1 MRAYKVKARIFKDK
15 WDWLFYIGL
24 LIIPIMQVIIF
35 YFAVN
40 INSIALSFQKYD
52 GASGTFVWSFET
64 IKRMFE
70 SIGTDK
76 AMITRLINSLI
87 MYGISIIVIL
97 PLSLLFSFYI
107 YKKRPASE
115 FFRMM
120 LFLPSVVSPIIL
132 TMLFGYFV
140 DRALPEMM
148 LNWFHKEVPGLLSDI
163 DTMFGTVIAYNVFM
177 GFGVQILMYAN
188 AMSGINDSAVEA
200 ARLEGANFMQEFWH
214 ITLPSIWSTL
224 VTFIVVGVA
233 GLFTNQLNLVGFF
246 GTNALTDTQ
255 SLGYYLYAGI
265 LRASGE
271 QGGIAEYPILS
282 AFGLL
287 MTVIAVPLTFGIK
300 FLMEKF
306 GPRTE

>member
-97 PLSLLFSFYI
+97 PLSLLFSFYYI
-107 YKKRPASE
+107 QKTSGRVS
-115 FFRMM
+115 FF
-120 LFLPSVVSPIIL
+120 V
-132 TMLFGYFV
+132 
-140 DRALPEMM
+140 
-148 LNWFHKEVPGLLSDI
+148 
-163 DTMFGTVIAYNVFM
+163 
-177 GFGVQILMYAN
+177 
-188 AMSGINDSAVEA
+188 
-200 ARLEGANFMQEFWH
+200 
-214 ITLPSIWSTL
+214 
-224 VTFIVVGVA
+224 
-233 GLFTNQLNLVGFF
+233 
-246 GTNALTDTQ
+246 
-255 SLGYYLYAGI
+255 
-265 LRASGE
+265 
-271 QGGIAEYPILS
+271 
-282 AFGLL
+282 
-287 MTVIAVPLTFGIK
+287 
-300 FLMEKF
+300 
-306 GPRTE
+306 